1 MNESE
6 KTHKIRSAE
15 FIEKYFQGNI
25 IDIGAGNAPVISDA
39 EIFDL
44 KDGDANVLSRYKTKN
59 TYDLVHSSHCLEHMV
74 DAKSALNEW
83 WSLLKSGGYM
93 ILVVPDHDLYEQ
105 KIWPSI
111 FNKDHKHSFTITSQ
125 KNFSSAPI
133 NLVSLLKSIPD
144 LKIISQ
150 EIQDHGYCYN
160 LQNLNPNPRLNPPK
174 VFKILKE
181 LLRLMPKLNKILI
194 FQLENYLFHKYG
206 IPIDQTKRDALAQIQ
221 IVAQKVSILE
231 V

>member
-6 KTHKIRSAE
+6 KTRKIRSAE

-25 IDIGAGNAPVISDA
+25 IDIGAGNDPVTSDA

-44 KDGDANVLSRYKTKN
+44 KDGDANVISRYRTKN
-59 TYDLVHSSHCLEHMV
+59 TYDLVHSSHCLEHMI
-74 DAKSALNEW
+74 DAKTALNEW
-83 WSLLKSGGYM
+83 WSLLKTGGYM
-93 ILVVPDHDLYEQ
+93 ILVVPDEDLYEQ

-111 FNKDHKHSFTITSQ
+111 FNDDHKHSFTLTS
-125 KNFSSAPI
+125 KKSWSPVSI
-133 NLVSLLKSIPD
+133 NLISLLKDIPD

-160 LQNLNPNPRLNPPK
+160 LQNLNPTPRLKPPK
-174 VFKILKE
+174 AFKVLKE
-181 LLRLMPKLNKILI
+181 FIRLIPKLNNGLI
-194 FQLENYLFHKYG
+194 FKLENYLFNKYG

-221 IVAQKVSILE
+221 IVAQKISTFE